1 MLSQLNEIAQH
12 YEYLVK
18 AVGAFLP
25 LITTILMAY
34 IAYQQWQTNERK
46 RKQNLFDKRWDL
58 YKKIRSKFLVFVIL
72 CFRSNPSKEKYYF
85 ENIFYNE
92 PIPNDYTE
100 EFLKQTHKNYIFE
113 EFKEEVYFLFG
124 EDVYY
129 RLKCLQSKEMF
140 DLYKGFSFGDY
151 FDMYFKDVFSKYL
164 CIEPNKFVLLKQS
177 PEQFSEYHKK
187 QRDKEFYNIFIEGE
201 KRRINY
207 DKKKKRYNAK

>member
-1 MLSQLNEIAQH
+1 M
-12 YEYLVK
+12 V
-18 AVGAFLP
+18 
-25 LITTILMAY
+25 Y

-46 RKQNLFDKRWDL
+46 RKQDLFDKRWDL
-58 YKKIRSKFLVFVIL
+58 YKRIRSKFWELVML
-72 CFRSNPSKEKYYF
+72 CFHSNLSKEKYYF

-140 DLYKGFSFGDY
+140 DLYKGFSIGDY
-151 FDMYFKDVFSKYL
+151 FDTYFKEVFSKYL
-164 CIEPNKFVLLKQS
+164 SIEPKRHLLLKKS
-177 PEQFSEYHKK
+177 PKQFAKYHKK
-187 QRDKEFYNIFIEGE
+187 QSEKEFHKIFIEGE
-201 KRRINY
+201 KRRKKY
-207 DKKKKRYNAK
+207 DNKKENNNAK